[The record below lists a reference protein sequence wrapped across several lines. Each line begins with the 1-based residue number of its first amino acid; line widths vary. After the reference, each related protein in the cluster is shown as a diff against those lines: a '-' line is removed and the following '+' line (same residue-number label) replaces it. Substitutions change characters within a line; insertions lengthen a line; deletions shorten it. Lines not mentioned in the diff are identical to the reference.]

1 MADVG
6 LNVKLSKLLSRR
18 NLAGLL
24 PVLSQ
29 AISHVRIF
37 LKKNNNKTLFV
48 YSSINHYFYPPLF
61 VYSFINLTIIP
72 PLSPPLSP
80 SSAAVETEPGVSTS

>member
-18 NLAGLL
+18 SLAGLL

-29 AISHVRIF
+29 AISHLRI
-37 LKKNNNKTLFV
+37 LKKNPLFV
-48 YSSINHYFYPPLF
+48 HSSINHYSYPPLF
-61 VYSFINLTIIP
+61 VYSFINLAIIP
-72 PLSPPLSP
+72 PLCPLSP
-80 SSAAVETEPGVSTS
+80 FSGAVEIESGVFTS

>member
-24 PVLSQ
+24 PALSQ

-37 LKKNNNKTLFV
+37 LKKETKTKTKKPPKLYLF
-48 YSSINHYFYPPLF
+48 IHPL
-61 VYSFINLTIIP
+61 IIIP
-72 PLSPPLSP
+72 TPLICLFIH
-80 SSAAVETEPGVSTS
+80 